1 MGKVGRPPLE
11 DNRLDDTLK
20 VRLAKWDVEHLDNM
34 AETMKLKKGVILRL
48 MVRYVCDNFL
58 DFMRWVETHY
68 SKEHP
73 GKK

>member
-11 DNRLDDTLK
+11 GNRLDDTLK
-20 VRLAKWDVEHLDNM
+20 VRLAKWDIEHLDNM
-34 AETMKLKKGVILRL
+34 VKAMNLKKGVILRL
-48 MVRYVCDNFL
+48 MVRYACDNFL

-68 SKEHP
+68 SKEYP